1 MAVTSVSSS
10 SLQFLRDL
18 KENNNR
24 PWFNENKSRY
34 QEAQAEMA
42 ALAESLIERMNGHD
56 ELEPVTGKKSLFRIY
71 RDVRFSKDKSPYKT
85 HLSGSLVRATKWRRG
100 GYYFHVE
107 PGASFIG
114 GGFWAPNKE
123 DLLRIRQE
131 IAMDA
136 EPLRKIITAPSF
148 IETFDKL
155 EGDQLKTAPKGF
167 DRDHPDIDL
176 LRYKQFLLSSSFTD
190 EEVCSDDFV
199 DKMNAA
205 FQNMRPFFDFM
216 SDVLTT
222 DMNGVPI
229 E

>member
-136 EPLRKIITAPSF
+136 KPLRKIITAPSF

-190 EEVCSDDFV
+190 EEVCSHDFV

>member
-1 MAVTSVSSS
+1 MSVTSVSPS
-10 SLQFLRDL
+10 SLQFIREL

-24 PWFNENKSRY
+24 PWFNDNKSRY

-42 ALAESLIERMNGHD
+42 ALAESLIERMNEHD

-136 EPLRKIITAPSF
+136 APLRKIIAAPSF
-148 IETFDKL
+148 VETFGKL

-167 DRDHPDIDL
+167 DRDHPNIDL
-176 LRYKQFLLSSSFTD
+176 LRYKQFLLSRSFTD
-190 EEVCSDDFV
+190 EEVCSPDFV
-199 DKMNAA
+199 DKMNTA

>member
-42 ALAESLIERMNGHD
+42 ALAESLIERMNEHD

-136 EPLRKIITAPSF
+136 KPLRKIITAPSF

-190 EEVCSDDFV
+190 EEVCSHDFV

>member
-190 EEVCSDDFV
+190 KEVCSNDFV